1 MYRETVILIFF
12 VCVSKL
18 LLWWHFYFVSVVLN
32 LYKMLIMY
40 IEGHLWGYTD
50 YGFLQDKITNT
61 LSFMYQ
67 RQTSIM
73 FVAALFYTL
82 IILYHDDA
90 SFVYI
95 RVYQH
100 IIFAQ
105 KILSMPFYRY
115 IHCTHHRHIR
125 YKERVE
131 QRIYLPCSDILYT
144 SFLIL
149 GAVLYQYQHVHVH
162 CTRRHTPLTY
172 QQPKKK
178 IVVDKTHIPRSPVVH
193 YT

>member
-50 YGFLQDKITNT
+50 YMAFCKTRLRTHSRLCISVLEIGEHHVCCCSFLYTHYFIPWWCFVRLYKS
-61 LSFMYQ
+61 LS
-67 RQTSIM
+67 TC
-73 FVAALFYTL
+73 
-82 IILYHDDA
+82 
-90 SFVYI
+90 
-95 RVYQH
+95 

-115 IHCTHHRHIR
+115 T
-125 YKERVE
+125 
-131 QRIYLPCSDILYT
+131 LYT
-144 SFLIL
+144 S
-149 GAVLYQYQHVHVH
+149 Q
-162 CTRRHTPLTY
+162 
-172 QQPKKK
+172 
-178 IVVDKTHIPRSPVVH
+178 THSI
-193 YT
+193 

>member
-1 MYRETVILIFF
+1 M
-12 VCVSKL
+12 CVEIVTLVAFLLRFCCIKFIQNAHNVYWRTFMGIYWLWLSARQDYEHTLVYVLWDRRASCL
-18 LLWWHFYFVSVVLN
+18 LLLF
-32 LYKMLIMY
+32 
-40 IEGHLWGYTD
+40 
-50 YGFLQDKITNT
+50 
-61 LSFMYQ
+61 
-67 RQTSIM
+67 SI
-73 FVAALFYTL
+73 L

-131 QRIYLPCSDILYT
+131 QRIYTCLVQIFCTHHFLFLVLFYININMYT
-144 SFLIL
+144 
-149 GAVLYQYQHVHVH
+149 Y
-162 CTRRHTPLTY
+162 
-172 QQPKKK
+172 
-178 IVVDKTHIPRSPVVH
+178 IVRAATHL
-193 YT
+193 